1 MFPNTALNSISPDVR
16 MLQAFPNIF
25 FSVVLPDL
33 TCCQIAHIEEL
44 SPRLLPIPHMSASER
59 ALPHMQRDMKWDV
72 TCCTVTFPEQFS
84 ILMAEEVHELLS
96 PCVRKR
102 PHP

>member
-44 SPRLLPIPHMSASER
+44 SPRLLPIPHMSASELYR
-59 ALPHMQRDMKWDV
+59 I
-72 TCCTVTFPEQFS
+72 CSE
-84 ILMAEEVHELLS
+84 I
-96 PCVRKR
+96 
-102 PHP
+102 